1 MHRIIS
7 ERGQKYDMG
16 HDNLTIYHNCSNMYD
31 HVIEETCNAGVV
43 EKLDSPV

>member
-16 HDNLTIYHNCSNMYD
+16 RDNLTIYHNCSNMYD
-31 HVIEETCNAGVV
+31 HVIEEICNAGVV